1 MKSAALLQPLAS
13 CMDGLKSHLNSL
25 ELLQPREKHV
35 LITGLGSAS
44 RTCNGSPRDISPA
57 GGRRFKTHW
66 WRSKAILE
74 QGERTGKLLTPGV
87 PECIFYRD
95 STCPPQL
102 REILDPPVTL
112 FYRGTLLENGH
123 VLAGIVGTRFPTE
136 GRAKRRSGI
145 RGLAK
150 GVGRQA
156 FERCAQAG
164 GDSVGSQIIWRS
176 SLSVFVVQAPDWFEA
191 LIDNSD
197 QRVRGLHW
205 GMGQGMSGALAR
217 IIKEKMEGACAT
229 KTRETYWRTSWR
241 NN

>member
-1 MKSAALLQPLAS
+1 
-13 CMDGLKSHLNSL
+13 
-25 ELLQPREKHV
+25 
-35 LITGLGSAS
+35 
-44 RTCNGSPRDISPA
+44 
-57 GGRRFKTHW
+57 
-66 WRSKAILE
+66 LE